1 MVDKRD
7 TQIEQKLNELKTERK
22 LQAGKLVVLVVMLVF
37 TTSVQAQ
44 IKGNGEWTQ
53 NIAELPPFEKI
64 ENGLS
69 SEMSIVVG
77 DKSEM
82 NLSTDQNLIDY
93 IQMEVID
100 GTLIIDQKEW
110 ISPSQ
115 RIRISIQTPILNSFT
130 NSAHGTYTIKDVSA
144 KTFLLNPAVGNVV
157 LDGKAEELIVNTNVA
172 KIDATKLVAINA
184 NITIESF
191 GEVRVNKVEK
201 LTADVSSTG
210 KIVFNKQ
217 PNQIISTIES
227 GGKLISSEDE
237 SIHHNLSFILIWH

>member
-1 MVDKRD
+1 M
-7 TQIEQKLNELKTERK
+7 
-22 LQAGKLVVLVVMLVF
+22 
-37 TTSVQAQ
+37 
-44 IKGNGEWTQ
+44 
-53 NIAELPPFEKI
+53 
-64 ENGLS
+64 
-69 SEMSIVVG
+69 
-77 DKSEM
+77 
-82 NLSTDQNLIDY
+82 
-93 IQMEVID
+93 
-100 GTLIIDQKEW
+100 
-110 ISPSQ
+110 
-115 RIRISIQTPILNSFT
+115 
-130 NSAHGTYTIKDVSA
+130 
-144 KTFLLNPAVGNVV
+144 V

-237 SIHHNLSFILIWH
+237 SIPSQPVVYIDLALKNNSKKRVNVIFEGPENARFGYGAPFRRNQSRSERFPVGTKVYQQLDDESKKLLLIINEADSNKTIDLFQ